1 MGWAARWGG
10 AEASLGGLYGSH
22 YLGIH
27 GWRGTPGRLHP
38 RLRGEWRL
46 GKAVSARGRLLGHSV
61 AAVSQEAGVFLTIDR
76 WESAACFERFQQRF
90 AVEYKELDARLE
102 GYTLSERKVG
112 VFEDEA
118 AIP

>member
-1 MGWAARWGG
+1 MGRKRPWEGFTVLIIWEFTVGEEHLDDFIRAYG
-10 AEASLGGLYGSH
+10 ANGAWASLFRLAEGY
-22 YLGIH
+22 
-27 GWRGTPGRLHP
+27 WGTQL
-38 RLRGEWRL
+38 LR
-46 GKAVSARGRLLGHSV
+46 S
-61 AAVSQEAGVFLTIDR
+61 SQEAGVFLTIDR

-102 GYTLSERKVG
+102 GYTLSGRKVG